1 MSEANEAGE
10 GGEGEP
16 AGKFRNA
23 RVPLTRLALLADLS
37 PTEVGC
43 LTCCRFQRHLVRC
56 FYGTGGG
63 SWSDGSLRG
72 SSSLR
77 R

>member
-43 LTCCRFQRHLVRC
+43 FRLRSLVLPNS
-56 FYGTGGG
+56 GTPEFGGE
-63 SWSDGSLRG
+63 R
-72 SSSLR
+72 
-77 R
+77 